1 MAKVY
6 ARFYRNGKGKGVRQ
20 RHLGHFILLPSLV
33 ISYSSWQSLSGPLG
47 LREHGRTRTWSRACL
62 SRKHLQF
69 YQCTSTSRLAHGDSR
84 WAIQSRRKG
93 HGMQAS
99 RQRGLQTEVHKYLLP
114 LKWLQG
120 ADVVSESQLV
130 LFVDSAWKA
139 SRRERTSD
147 TKEARNA
154 SVSVG
159 RI

>member
-1 MAKVY
+1 M
-6 ARFYRNGKGKGVRQ
+6 
-20 RHLGHFILLPSLV
+20 
-33 ISYSSWQSLSGPLG
+33 
-47 LREHGRTRTWSRACL
+47 
-62 SRKHLQF
+62 
-69 YQCTSTSRLAHGDSR
+69 
-84 WAIQSRRKG
+84 
-93 HGMQAS
+93 
-99 RQRGLQTEVHKYLLP
+99 HKYLLP

-120 ADVVSESQLV
+120 ADVFSESQLV